1 MTKQE
6 KFLLLVVLVVSGVGA
21 TLYVQNTKST
31 NALKEQV
38 QVGVQNTSGVSD
50 ITGQISTGTTVTPTN
65 TTTGGTQGT
74 TNSNSNTNTNT
85 NIGTVTTNTSS
96 TKKTNVNY
104 LVPEGDTENLS
115 VTVTITNGIISDIS
129 FSMTPTNK
137 ESSEYYNKF
146 KNSFPK
152 SQVVGKTVSG
162 VSLSRVGGASLTTNA
177 FNKAISQL

>member
-50 ITGQISTGTTVTPTN
+50 VAGQINTGTTVTPTN

-74 TNSNSNTNTNT
+74 TNTNTNT
-85 NIGTVTTNTSS
+85 NAGTVTTNTSS
-96 TKKTNVNY
+96 TRQATVGY
-104 LVPEGDTENLS
+104 AVPNGDIENLA
-115 VTVTITNGIISDIS
+115 VTVTLTNGIISDIS

-152 SQVVGKTVSG
+152 SQVVGKTISG

-177 FNKAISQL
+177 FNKAIGELRG

>member
-31 NALKEQV
+31 NSLKEQV
-38 QVGVQNTSGVSD
+38 QVGVQNTSGVNPVTTQNETSVTD
-50 ITGQISTGTTVTPTN
+50 SPAPQNPTGGAQTN
-65 TTTGGTQGT
+65 TG
-74 TNSNSNTNTNT
+74 S
-85 NIGTVTTNTSS
+85 VTTNTSS
-96 TKKTNVNY
+96 TRQATVGY
-104 LVPEGDTENLS
+104 SVPNGDTENLA
-115 VTVTITNGIISDIS
+115 VTVTLTNGTISDIS

-152 SQVVGKTVSG
+152 SQIIGKTLSG

-177 FNKAISQL
+177 FNKAISELRG